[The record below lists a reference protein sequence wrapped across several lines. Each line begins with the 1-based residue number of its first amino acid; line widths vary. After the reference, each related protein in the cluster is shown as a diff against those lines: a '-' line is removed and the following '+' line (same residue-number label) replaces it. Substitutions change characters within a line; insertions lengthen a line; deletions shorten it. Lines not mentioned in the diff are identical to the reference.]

1 MLDVKRVLKAAP
13 TKMRSQEPLQQ
24 LWTPWGEQIAGEWLS
39 SNDAHKVF
47 CPAKDG
53 ECKLE
58 NGRTPILNEHPR
70 PTMVRGNH
78 TMLNGFWDYAIVSI
92 PESGNGS
99 KWRKSAA
106 VLTRDEAVQAVKEA
120 AIPETFDGKILVPF
134 SPESA
139 LSGVHQTIYPDNM
152 IWYRTVVHPVTL
164 GGGEAVRQIGDAN
177 RLMLHFEAVDYVCA
191 CFING
196 QFAGM
201 HVGGYLPFDVDISAF
216 VDPDDAFEIALCV
229 YDPNDSGTQ
238 MRGKQK
244 IEREGIWYTA
254 QSGIWQSVWMEI
266 VPEAYVQTLTLKG
279 AADGRLFIRAEIGG
293 DKPNAKLHIVVAD
306 PADGTIVADE
316 LLPAGMR
323 KVRTEIA
330 TRAEHLWSPNDPYLY
345 DVTATL
351 EFGAAKSQGKQ
362 EKLQQ
367 ESQEIQ
373 EKPAKSQEKQDIVR
387 SYCAFRTV
395 EIKPDLKGIARFHL
409 NGKPVFLKG
418 VLDQGYWPDGLLT
431 APSDEALVH
440 DITAMKESGFT
451 MLRKHIKIESARWYY
466 HCDRL
471 GMLVWQDAVSGGGEY
486 NAWATNRKPTLMR
499 ATWNKYRDDTAKHFA
514 ALGADDSTYRRDW
527 SRTCDAMVHMLAGHP
542 SIVTWVLFNEGWG
555 QFDACDAAERI
566 HALDP
571 TRPIDATSGWYDQ
584 RCGDVH
590 SVHNYFRPLEIYP
603 DKGPLRGYVA
613 EYEKRHK
620 RRRRAAHYAVLP
632 VAQHGVRAFVISEF
646 GGLAQLVADHAAVS
660 RAYGYGEYDSIEDWR
675 TAVRSV
681 LDSAESLES
690 RGLAGYVYTQVSDVE
705 EELNGLMTYDRRL
718 NKFAQ

>member
-39 SNDAHKVF
+39 SNDAHKAF

-53 ECKLE
+53 ERKLE

-440 DITAMKESGFT
+440 DITAMKEWLYYAAQAYQNRVGALVLP
-451 MLRKHIKIESARWYY
+451 LRPPRHAGMAGRGVGWRRIQRVGHQPQADAHACHMEQVPRRHGEAFRGARCRRFDVPPRLVA
-466 HCDRL
+466 HLRCHGAHACRPPVDRHV
-471 GMLVWQDAVSGGGEY
+471 GAVQ
-486 NAWATNRKPTLMR
+486 RR
-499 ATWNKYRDDTAKHFA
+499 V
-514 ALGADDSTYRRDW
+514 GAVRR
-527 SRTCDAMVHMLAGHP
+527 V
-542 SIVTWVLFNEGWG
+542 
-555 QFDACDAAERI
+555 
-566 HALDP
+566 
-571 TRPIDATSGWYDQ
+571 
-584 RCGDVH
+584 RCGGTH
-590 SVHNYFRPLEIYP
+590 SC
-603 DKGPLRGYVA
+603 A
-613 EYEKRHK
+613 
-620 RRRRAAHYAVLP
+620 
-632 VAQHGVRAFVISEF
+632 
-646 GGLAQLVADHAAVS
+646 
-660 RAYGYGEYDSIEDWR
+660 
-675 TAVRSV
+675 
-681 LDSAESLES
+681 
-690 RGLAGYVYTQVSDVE
+690 
-705 EELNGLMTYDRRL
+705 
-718 NKFAQ
+718 

>member
-1 MLDVKRVLKAAP
+1 
-13 TKMRSQEPLQQ
+13 
-24 LWTPWGEQIAGEWLS
+24 
-39 SNDAHKVF
+39 
-47 CPAKDG
+47 
-53 ECKLE
+53 
-58 NGRTPILNEHPR
+58 
-70 PTMVRGNH
+70 
-78 TMLNGFWDYAIVSI
+78 
-92 PESGNGS
+92 
-99 KWRKSAA
+99 
-106 VLTRDEAVQAVKEA
+106 
-120 AIPETFDGKILVPF
+120 
-134 SPESA
+134 
-139 LSGVHQTIYPDNM
+139 
-152 IWYRTVVHPVTL
+152 
-164 GGGEAVRQIGDAN
+164 
-177 RLMLHFEAVDYVCA
+177 
-191 CFING
+191 
-196 QFAGM
+196 
-201 HVGGYLPFDVDISAF
+201 
-216 VDPDDAFEIALCV
+216 
-229 YDPNDSGTQ
+229 
-238 MRGKQK
+238 
-244 IEREGIWYTA
+244 
-254 QSGIWQSVWMEI
+254 
-266 VPEAYVQTLTLKG
+266 
-279 AADGRLFIRAEIGG
+279 IRAEIGG

-527 SRTCDAMVHMLAGHP
+527 SRTCDAMVHMLASHP
-542 SIVTWVLFNEGWG
+542 SIVTWALFNEGWG
-555 QFDACDAAERI
+555 Q
-566 HALDP
+566 
-571 TRPIDATSGWYDQ
+571 
-584 RCGDVH
+584 
-590 SVHNYFRPLEIYP
+590 
-603 DKGPLRGYVA
+603 
-613 EYEKRHK
+613 
-620 RRRRAAHYAVLP
+620 
-632 VAQHGVRAFVISEF
+632 
-646 GGLAQLVADHAAVS
+646 
-660 RAYGYGEYDSIEDWR
+660 
-675 TAVRSV
+675 
-681 LDSAESLES
+681 
-690 RGLAGYVYTQVSDVE
+690 
-705 EELNGLMTYDRRL
+705 
-718 NKFAQ
+718 

>member
-1 MLDVKRVLKAAP
+1 M
-13 TKMRSQEPLQQ
+13 
-24 LWTPWGEQIAGEWLS
+24 
-39 SNDAHKVF
+39 
-47 CPAKDG
+47 
-53 ECKLE
+53 
-58 NGRTPILNEHPR
+58 
-70 PTMVRGNH
+70 
-78 TMLNGFWDYAIVSI
+78 
-92 PESGNGS
+92 
-99 KWRKSAA
+99 
-106 VLTRDEAVQAVKEA
+106 
-120 AIPETFDGKILVPF
+120 
-134 SPESA
+134 
-139 LSGVHQTIYPDNM
+139 
-152 IWYRTVVHPVTL
+152 VHPVTL

-177 RLMLHFEAVDYVCA
+177 RLVLHFEAVELRVRLLYQRAVCRDA
-191 CFING
+191 CR
-196 QFAGM
+196 
-201 HVGGYLPFDVDISAF
+201 GYLPFDVDISAF

-351 EFGAAKSQGKQ
+351 EFGAAKSQG
-362 EKLQQ
+362 
-367 ESQEIQ
+367 
-373 EKPAKSQEKQDIVR
+373 KQDIVR

-542 SIVTWVLFNEGWG
+542 SIVTWVLFQRRVG
-555 QFDACDAAERI
+555 AVR
-566 HALDP
+566 
-571 TRPIDATSGWYDQ
+571 RV
-584 RCGDVH
+584 RCGRNAFMRLTRRARSTPRVAGTT
-590 SVHNYFRPLEIYP
+590 SVAAIFTACTTTSVRWKLYP

-613 EYEKRHK
+613 EYEK
-620 RRRRAAHYAVLP
+620 AA
-632 VAQHGVRAFVISEF
+632 
-646 GGLAQLVADHAAVS
+646 
-660 RAYGYGEYDSIEDWR
+660 
-675 TAVRSV
+675 
-681 LDSAESLES
+681 
-690 RGLAGYVYTQVSDVE
+690 
-705 EELNGLMTYDRRL
+705 
-718 NKFAQ
+718 

>member
-39 SNDAHKVF
+39 SNDAHKAF

-53 ECKLE
+53 ERKLE

-177 RLMLHFEAVDYVCA
+177 RLVLHFEAVDYVCA

-373 EKPAKSQEKQDIVR
+373 EKPAKSQGKQDIVR

-451 MLRKHIKIESARWYY
+451 MLRKHIKIESARSAG
-466 HCDRL
+466 RPANSP
-471 GMLVWQDAVSGGGEY
+471 G
-486 NAWATNRKPTLMR
+486 R
-499 ATWNKYRDDTAKHFA
+499 A
-514 ALGADDSTYRRDW
+514 
-527 SRTCDAMVHMLAGHP
+527 HP
-542 SIVTWVLFNEGWG
+542 
-555 QFDACDAAERI
+555 
-566 HALDP
+566 
-571 TRPIDATSGWYDQ
+571 
-584 RCGDVH
+584 
-590 SVHNYFRPLEIYP
+590 
-603 DKGPLRGYVA
+603 
-613 EYEKRHK
+613 
-620 RRRRAAHYAVLP
+620 
-632 VAQHGVRAFVISEF
+632 
-646 GGLAQLVADHAAVS
+646 
-660 RAYGYGEYDSIEDWR
+660 
-675 TAVRSV
+675 
-681 LDSAESLES
+681 
-690 RGLAGYVYTQVSDVE
+690 
-705 EELNGLMTYDRRL
+705 
-718 NKFAQ
+718 